1 MRHVIERIQISMWC
15 RLIIFDEGAPVLW
28 QGANRFDLS
37 TDELPRD
44 LSNYEATRL
53 KYALANIQAE
63 SEKANGKT
71 I

>member
-53 KYALANIQAE
+53 KYALENIREQKV
-63 SEKANGKT
+63 STNHVRP
-71 I
+71 